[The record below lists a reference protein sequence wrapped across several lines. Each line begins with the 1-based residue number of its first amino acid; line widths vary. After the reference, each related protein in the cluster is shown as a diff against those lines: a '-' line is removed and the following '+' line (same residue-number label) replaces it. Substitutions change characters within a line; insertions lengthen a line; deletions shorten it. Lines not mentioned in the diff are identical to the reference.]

1 MPTCGL
7 FGRLS
12 VSKAKTKQIYRFIT
26 NKNKTQRV
34 LLRIIFPKQKLN
46 ESNNSINE
54 INLGIDV
61 LKIIYIKK
69 NKKKHLLPV
78 EKFGGAS
85 SSSSSD
91 SFESSTNGLTENE
104 IIKLKVLV

>member
-61 LKIIYIKK
+61 LKI
-69 NKKKHLLPV
+69 KKKQKIHLLPV

-104 IIKLKVLV
+104 IIKLKLLV